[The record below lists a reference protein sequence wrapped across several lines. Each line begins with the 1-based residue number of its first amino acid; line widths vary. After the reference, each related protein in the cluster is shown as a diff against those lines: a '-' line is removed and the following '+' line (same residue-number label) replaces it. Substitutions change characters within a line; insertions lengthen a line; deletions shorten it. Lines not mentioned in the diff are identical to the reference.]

1 MALEGERESWWV
13 KTNDKVYGPY
23 TRAQMGRFIVEG
35 RIAATTMISAKPDGD
50 WNEARHCKAFRAAL
64 HEERT
69 TFHVNKTERRAEAEQ
84 ANILVWTDMISGAS
98 RRVEQELRN
107 LGPVVEIAAGVYMLR
122 TRKTAGMVRNAVSQ
136 TMERGDKVLVVDASR
151 DRLAWFNLGPETD
164 VHIREVWNA
173 QLPNIP
179 ELA

>member
-1 MALEGERESWWV
+1 MALDGERESWWV

-35 RIAATTMISAKPDGD
+35 RIAANTMVSANPEGD
-50 WNEARHCKAFRAAL
+50 WNEARHCRAFRSAL

-69 TFHVNKTERRAEAEQ
+69 TFHINKTDRRAEAAE
-84 ANILVWTDMISGAS
+84 ANVLIWTDLISGQS
-98 RRVEQELRN
+98 RRVELELRK
-107 LGPVVEIAAGVYMLR
+107 LGPLAEFAPGVYILR
-122 TRKTAGMVRNAVSQ
+122 TRKTAGMVRNAVTQ
-136 TMERGDKVLVVDASR
+136 MMERGDKLVVLDSSR

-173 QLPNIP
+173 QLPQVAEP
-179 ELA
+179 A

>member
-1 MALEGERESWWV
+1 MALDGERESWWV

-23 TRAQMGRFIVEG
+23 TRVQMGRFIVEG
-35 RIAATTMISAKPDGD
+35 RITATTLVSANPEGD
-50 WNEARHCKAFRAAL
+50 WNEARHCKAFRSAL

-69 TFHVNKTERRAEAEQ
+69 TFHVNKSERRAEAEQ
-84 ANILVWTDMISGAS
+84 SNMLVWTDLISGAG
-98 RRVEQELRN
+98 RRVELELRK
-107 LGPVVEIAAGVYMLR
+107 LGPVAEVSAGVYMLR

-136 TMERGDKVLVVDASR
+136 ALERGDKVLVVDASR

-173 QLPNIP
+173 RLETMP
-179 ELA
+179 EIA